1 MYIQHNKSVNK
12 KTGKE
17 YKSVILCS
25 KYREGGKVKTR
36 AIANL
41 SHLPAHVILS
51 IENTLKSEREATM
64 FAYAI
69 IKEMENKLFPF
80 LKEYN
85 KANSTKL
92 AFHDITDELNK
103 IKMCELSIGK
113 QITSVK
119 YPKLSQLQKQILE
132 LLNVKP

>member
-1 MYIQHNKSVNK
+1 M
-12 KTGKE
+12 
-17 YKSVILCS
+17 LC
-25 KYREGGKVKTR
+25 
-36 AIANL
+36 
-41 SHLPAHVILS
+41 
-51 IENTLKSEREATM
+51 M

-92 AFHDITDELNK
+92 ALHDLTAELNK
-103 IKMCELSIGK
+103 IKMCELNIGK
-113 QITSVK
+113 QITLVK

-132 LLNVKP
+132 LLNVKLNI

>member
-1 MYIQHNKSVNK
+1 MLKFVNNFYIKYILCIFVASKYILNMYIQHNKSVNK

-51 IENTLKSEREATM
+51 IENTLKSEREATI
-64 FAYAI
+64 A
-69 IKEMENKLFPF
+69 
-80 LKEYN
+80 LK
-85 KANSTKL
+85 
-92 AFHDITDELNK
+92 DIEVSDC
-103 IKMCELSIGK
+103 IDFGK
-113 QITSVK
+113 SRFGM
-119 YPKLSQLQKQILE
+119 
-132 LLNVKP
+132 